1 MKRFVDASLV
11 IDVMGGTERGERFTK
26 VFAEIEGTWCAS
38 PLVRLECRVRALS
51 RRDERRLREIDALLG
66 TTTSLPLTDAV
77 YDLAAEIRA
86 ATGLKTPDALH
97 LATALTHGCAEFW
110 TADARLSRVV
120 VESLVIQLL
129 A

>member
-11 IDVMGGTERGERFTK
+11 IDVMGGSERGERFTK
-26 VFAEIEGTWCAS
+26 FSAEIEGTWCAS

-86 ATGLKTPDALH
+86 ATGLKTPDALY
-97 LATALTHGCAEFW
+97 LATVLTHECAEFW
-110 TADARLSRVV
+110 AADARLSRVPLDGLAV
-120 VESLVIQLL
+120 RLVL
-129 A
+129 